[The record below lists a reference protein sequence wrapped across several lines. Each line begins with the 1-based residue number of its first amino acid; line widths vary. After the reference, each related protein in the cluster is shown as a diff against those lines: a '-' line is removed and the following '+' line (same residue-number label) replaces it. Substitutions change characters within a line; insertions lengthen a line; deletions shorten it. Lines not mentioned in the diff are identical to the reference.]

1 MAEADTDA
9 TDMSEAEDIR
19 DGRHHGNTPQKKRR
33 ARPSPPLCS
42 SEQCTKS
49 KMSGFE
55 FCGEHG
61 GGYRVFCVGCGTNVS
76 GQDRKIGRGPDEDDA
91 TQLSFSCFLA
101 LAVGQFP
108 VSGLERTPKRL
119 CKACSAHVP
128 KGYLAT
134 VVATSHPPLRG
145 LPIKLGLPGLY
156 YEKNALRKALAVL
169 NKEYVA
175 QDFGKIN
182 RRIAEMPINEDWT
195 LLEFGE
201 SMKTG
206 FPHSFTHAHLWP
218 STTPIPLNHS
228 HTSAYTYLHSSGLVR
243 RSFASNPDR

>member
-1 MAEADTDA
+1 MAEADADA
-9 TDMSEAEDIR
+9 TEMSEAEDIR

-42 SEQCTKS
+42 FEQCAKS

-55 FCGEHG
+55 FCAEHG
-61 GGYRVFCVGCGTNVS
+61 GGHVVFCVVCGTDVG
-76 GQDRKIGRGPDEDDA
+76 GQDCKIGRGPDEDDA

-101 LAVGQFP
+101 LAAGQFP

-119 CKACSAHVP
+119 CKACSTHVP
-128 KGYLAT
+128 KRYLAT
-134 VVATSHPPLRG
+134 VVATSHPPLQG
-145 LPIKLGLPGLY
+145 QPIKLGLPGLY
-156 YEKNALRKALAVL
+156 YKKNALRKAVAVL

-175 QDFGKIN
+175 QDFRKIN
-182 RRIAEMPINEDWT
+182 RRIAEMPINEDWN

-206 FPHSFTHAHLWP
+206 YPLIHSRTSVAFYDPNPTKPLTHIRIH
-218 STTPIPLNHS
+218 I
-228 HTSAYTYLHSSGLVR
+228 
-243 RSFASNPDR
+243 FA